1 MGFLIAEIAGLLALA
16 ALFGGALVYWWLR
29 RHLVDVS
36 SEYARYE
43 HAMHELKA
51 LRAAESDAKS
61 LIAGLEAAHAQ
72 LEQRLA
78 DETRWRPALE
88 AKIEG
93 VSSAVANIRPTNIA
107 PVEARLDK
115 IQGVV
120 AKLQNTD
127 VSGIAAG
134 VAATAATVA
143 AIKQVDL
150 APVTKK
156 LDRVDEQVAST
167 SAAVAA
173 IKSTDLGPVTQR
185 LQGLETKV
193 ASLQNADLAPVEA
206 RVKSLTDTVRVI
218 ESRLK
223 PQPPTD
229 LSGVEKRLD
238 GIESRLKPQ
247 PPTDLSGVQKRLDGI
262 ESRLK
267 PQTPTDLSGVQ
278 KRLDGIEAAL
288 KSRPRPA
295 PAARAPRPAAPRKAA
310 TKPRPA
316 AGALLQSA
324 SHGKADDL
332 KQISGVGPKLE
343 KMLNGIGVYYFFQV
357 EAWSKADVK
366 RVDDLLKVFK
376 GRIERDNWVKQAQ
389 TLARHP
395 SAARMK

>member
-262 ESRLK
+262 E
-267 PQTPTDLSGVQ
+267 
-278 KRLDGIEAAL
+278 AAL

>member
-143 AIKQVDL
+143 GIKQVDL

-229 LSGVEKRLD
+229 LSGV
-238 GIESRLKPQ
+238 
-247 PPTDLSGVQKRLDGI
+247 QKRLDGI

-267 PQTPTDLSGVQ
+267 PQTPTDLSGVH

>member
-1 MGFLIAEIAGLLALA
+1 MIAEIAGLLALA

-262 ESRLK
+262 E
-267 PQTPTDLSGVQ
+267 
-278 KRLDGIEAAL
+278 AAL